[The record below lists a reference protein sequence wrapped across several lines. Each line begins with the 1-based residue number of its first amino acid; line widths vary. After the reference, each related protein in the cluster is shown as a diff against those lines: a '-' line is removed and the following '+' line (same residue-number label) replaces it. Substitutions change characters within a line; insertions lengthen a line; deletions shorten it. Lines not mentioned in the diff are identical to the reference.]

1 MVIMSPNPKKIF
13 GVALDVADDPWSLQ
27 LKWASMMAAG
37 KGGDD
42 LYADPYDAVAN
53 KMLGCPDFEL
63 GGKFSIPSWQ
73 RPRPQ
78 PSDSHLVSVENMQQF
93 VANGGLLETMKRLQ
107 DFVEK
112 SIFPAL
118 PVMVGVDHSAT
129 GGVISALT
137 KRYSPEMLSIV
148 VLDRH
153 FDAIPLSLRMD
164 GLFRSTPVAHH
175 PSLSL
180 WSGGEPTPQGERGG
194 PQSWDVNELD
204 QYCCGNFWAYLV
216 DAGIVLPEHLLF
228 VGVAD
233 YPSPEIDPKWERLR
247 ERYLG
252 FEERGC
258 GFFPLWKFD
267 GWYADSLTQF
277 IHDKITTPYV
287 YVSLDLDV
295 GAYRCIN
302 AARYMDGPGITKE
315 NLLDIARIIGEGSQ
329 NGNFTLV
336 GFDIMEFNIH
346 FLGIETA
353 EGGKDLTLPLVHD
366 FIKALTRT

>member
-1 MVIMSPNPKKIF
+1 MSPYPKKLF
-13 GVALDVADDPWSLQ
+13 GVALDIADDPWSLQ

-37 KGGDD
+37 KEGDG
-42 LYADPYDAVAN
+42 LYADPYDAVAG
-53 KMLGCPDFEL
+53 KMLGDPDFEL
-63 GGKFSIPSWQ
+63 GGKFPIPSWQ
-73 RPRPQ
+73 GPRPK
-78 PSDSHLVSVENMQQF
+78 PSDGNLVSVENLQQF
-93 VANGGLLETMKRLQ
+93 VAKGGLLETMKQLQ
-107 DFVEK
+107 DFVER

-164 GLFRSTPVAHH
+164 GLFRGTSGFETDGSPH
-175 PSLSL
+175 PL
-180 WSGGEPTPQGERGG
+180 
-194 PQSWDVNELD
+194 DVNELD

-258 GFFPLWKFD
+258 GFFPSWKFD
-267 GWYADSLTQF
+267 GRYTESLTQF
-277 IHDKITTPYV
+277 IHDKVTTPYV

-302 AARYMDGPGITKE
+302 AARYMDGPGITRE
-315 NLLDIARIIGEGSQ
+315 NLLDIARIIAEGSQ
-329 NGNFTLV
+329 NGNFILV

-366 FIKALTRT
+366 FIKTLTRI